1 MYHTQI
7 VVRQQHRIFLG
18 VSIVGIDFR
27 MAVKVHALGRESQ
40 VHGLFVQSVGAG
52 GIHLVVQCQFND
64 FPHALKRRAPAH
76 RGHFSVFKPRQVHKV
91 QMVNVDD
98 PQVKAA
104 CSTLSTRCTVSS
116 GWPSSTAAFFDNVC
130 IPHDKRPAFL
140 IDRFVEQGLHTQ
152 LRPVARGSPIVMPMT
167 GRLISVLFMGQC
179 IPFSAFSRSTCR
191 SAATPSSGSW
201 LNGARHFPTS

>member
-1 MYHTQI
+1 MNDIQYTLLFHTAARFPQRAMRGNMYHTQI

-18 VSIVGIDFR
+18 VSI
-27 MAVKVHALGRESQ
+27 AVKVHALGRESQ

-98 PQVKAA
+98 PPGESRLLHAVHAVHGQLRMAQQH
-104 CSTLSTRCTVSS
+104 SR
-116 GWPSSTAAFFDNVC
+116 FFDNVC
-130 IPHDKRPAFL
+130 IPHDKR
-140 IDRFVEQGLHTQ
+140 H
-152 LRPVARGSPIVMPMT
+152 
-167 GRLISVLFMGQC
+167 
-179 IPFSAFSRSTCR
+179 
-191 SAATPSSGSW
+191 SS
-201 LNGARHFPTS
+201 